1 MGNKQG
7 METMPNIALVPVE
20 GDLDVTTVPRVRDTV
35 DTLISSGCRRVI
47 LNMAGVQ
54 YVDSAGMALLFREIR
69 SMRQAGGLL
78 SLINVSD
85 RVLRTLRI
93 ARVVDFAPISGTN
106 ARPEVPELDPTVMPT
121 WRTALRVNAT
131 DLQETRGKV
140 EALLRRMPF
149 SDDQVFDIT
158 LAIGEAMGNAID
170 HTDGRDALVTVSAY
184 PDRAVIDVTDR
195 GCGISVRRGQLPA
208 QERPNEERG
217 DAASGGLRH
226 HPQALWRVRHAGAHR
241 EAGVAAAPGWGVPWR
256 LCGSPRRATQA
267 KIPNILRLV
276 PAVLRPSRGSSC
288 KQI

>member
-20 GDLDVTTVPRVRDTV
+20 GDLDVTTAPRVRATV
-35 DTLISSGCRRVI
+35 DSLIASGCRRVI

-121 WRTALRVNAT
+121 WRTALRVNAA

-140 EALLRRMPF
+140 
-149 SDDQVFDIT
+149 
-158 LAIGEAMGNAID
+158 
-170 HTDGRDALVTVSAY
+170 
-184 PDRAVIDVTDR
+184 
-195 GCGISVRRGQLPA
+195 
-208 QERPNEERG
+208 
-217 DAASGGLRH
+217 
-226 HPQALWRVRHAGAHR
+226 
-241 EAGVAAAPGWGVPWR
+241 
-256 LCGSPRRATQA
+256 
-267 KIPNILRLV
+267 
-276 PAVLRPSRGSSC
+276 
-288 KQI
+288 

>member
-20 GDLDVTTVPRVRDTV
+20 GDLDVTTAPRVRDTV
-35 DTLISSGCRRVI
+35 DKLIASGCRRVI

-106 ARPEVPELDPTVMPT
+106 ARPDVPELDPTVMPT
-121 WRTALRVNAT
+121 WRTALRVNAA

-149 SDDQVFDIT
+149 SDDQVVDIT

-208 QERPNEERG
+208 QEHPNEERG
-217 DAASGGLRH
+217 RGIRLMRLLADSVTIRKRSGG
-226 HPQALWRVRHAGAHR
+226 
-241 EAGVAAAPGWGVPWR
+241 
-256 LCGSPRRATQA
+256 CGT
-267 KIPNILRLV
+267 LV
-276 PAVLRPSRGSSC
+276 LLVKLV
-288 KQI
+288 

>member
-195 GCGISVRRGQLPA
+195 GCGISVRRGPLPA

-217 DAASGGLRH
+217 RGIKLMRLLADSVTIRKRSGGCGTL
-226 HPQALWRVRHAGAHR
+226 VRI
-241 EAGVAAAPGWGVPWR
+241 V
-256 LCGSPRRATQA
+256 
-267 KIPNILRLV
+267 KLV
-276 PAVLRPSRGSSC
+276 
-288 KQI
+288 